1 MYLTTLD
8 PGMGRE
14 IVKENNWD
22 GLAGIMDAKMDA
34 YFEFL
39 MPSSEVS
46 RVKDKR
52 DIQIF
57 PGSLQLADYKWSLR
71 NWDGELL
78 ATQHFMVSSQGRAVK
93 VHSYVMGRYTL
104 VKNMVMFGGIPVYK
118 QDVGDAYLYRDEGG
132 SWCVGDVAGDTM
144 CYLRQPT
151 EMEVFPSPH
160 KTNAWIFKIENGELW
175 DEDVTLRVYP
185 CY

>member
-52 DIQIF
+52 DI
-57 PGSLQLADYKWSLR
+57 
-71 NWDGELL
+71 
-78 ATQHFMVSSQGRAVK
+78 
-93 VHSYVMGRYTL
+93 
-104 VKNMVMFGGIPVYK
+104 
-118 QDVGDAYLYRDEGG
+118 
-132 SWCVGDVAGDTM
+132 
-144 CYLRQPT
+144 
-151 EMEVFPSPH
+151 
-160 KTNAWIFKIENGELW
+160 
-175 DEDVTLRVYP
+175 
-185 CY
+185 